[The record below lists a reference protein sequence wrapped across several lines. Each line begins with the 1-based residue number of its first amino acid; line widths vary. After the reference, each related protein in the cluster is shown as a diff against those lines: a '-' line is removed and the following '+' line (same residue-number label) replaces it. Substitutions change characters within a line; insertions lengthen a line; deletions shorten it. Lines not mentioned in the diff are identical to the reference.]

1 MHLAGGVAPD
11 GTRLLSE
18 ESVAAMASYQ
28 SDLPDKYVLGDSWGV
43 GWIRFGWDGQD
54 LVGHDGNTGG
64 QAAFLRV
71 LPEAGL
77 AVTLLTNGGHTRDLY
92 EDLYREI
99 FEELAGVEMRAPLA
113 PPAVPADASITPH
126 LGMYERAGERLEV
139 LASQAG
145 PVLRR
150 TELGPLAEF
159 NPEPVTDYPM
169 TAIAGDVW
177 AVREPGTV
185 TWIPVT
191 FYTLDCGAKFVH
203 FGARATPKVD
213 DAA

>member
-1 MHLAGGVAPD
+1 MAERVLARVERRSARAILIDGVGRLVLIRRTKPGRPMYWTTAGGGVED
-11 GTRLLSE
+11 GDS
-18 ESVAAMASYQ
+18 SVEAAM
-28 SDLPDKYVLGDSWGV
+28 
-43 GWIRFGWDGQD
+43 
-54 LVGHDGNTGG
+54 H
-64 QAAFLRV
+64 
-71 LPEAGL
+71 
-77 AVTLLTNGGHTRDLY
+77 
-92 EDLYREI
+92 REI